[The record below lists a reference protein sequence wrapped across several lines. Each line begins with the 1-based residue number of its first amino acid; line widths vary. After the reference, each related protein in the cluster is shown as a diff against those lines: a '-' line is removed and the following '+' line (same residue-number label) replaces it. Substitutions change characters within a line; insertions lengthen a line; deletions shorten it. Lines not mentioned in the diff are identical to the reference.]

1 MGYWQDRADE
11 SRALVDKIEAN
22 SFKRLNK
29 LLQTVLKDV
38 QRQIREFDEENA
50 NERLTPEQ
58 RRNIL
63 KALRQTKD
71 YDKRDFYLRALYNEN
86 SKLYIIDRLE
96 HLNMSLQIQLTKL
109 TRRQQTEIKNTLQQ
123 AGRQAYSFY
132 ADEFSNSFGVDLQ
145 TISMQN
151 IERLANT
158 AWAGSKNWSDRI
170 WADRTKLGYALEDV
184 LKKGIAEGISLQKM
198 ARDVRMKFK
207 TSNYNAMRLVRTE
220 TTHVHEQSAL
230 QFYKDTG
237 VHKYEFMAYID
248 ERTSETCTA
257 LNGKRFDIDK
267 AEVGVNFPPM
277 HPNCRSTTAPVVDKE
292 TLNEFEKKY
301 GLNE

>member
-38 QRQIREFDEENA
+38 QRQIKEFDEENA
-50 NERLTPEQ
+50 NEKLTPEQ

-71 YDKRDFYLRALYNEN
+71 YDKRDFYLRALYSEN
-86 SKLYIIDRLE
+86 SKLYVIDRLE
-96 HLNMSLQIQLTKL
+96 QLNISVQIQLTKL

-132 ADEFSNSFGVDLQ
+132 ADEFSNNFGVDLH

-170 WADRTKLGYALEDV
+170 WADRTKLGYALEDT
-184 LKKGIAEGISLQKM
+184 LKTGLAEGKALQKI
-198 ARDVRMKFK
+198 ARDIRTKFK

-257 LNGKRFDIDK
+257 LNGKRFDIKD
-267 AEVGVNFPPM
+267 AEVGVNYPPM
-277 HPNCRSTTAPVVDKE
+277 HPNCRSTTAPVIDKN
-292 TLNEFEKKY
+292 TLNEFEEKY

>member
-63 KALRQTKD
+63 KALSQTKD

-86 SKLYIIDRLE
+86 SKLYVIDRLE
-96 HLNMSLQIQLTKL
+96 QLNMSIQIQLTKL

-123 AGRQAYSFY
+123 SGRQAYAFY
-132 ADEFSNSFGVDLQ
+132 ADEFSKKFDINLQ

-151 IERLANT
+151 IEKLANT

-198 ARDVRMKFK
+198 ARDVRIKFK

-230 QFYKDTG
+230 QFYEDTG

-248 ERTSETCTA
+248 ERTSETCTS
-257 LNGKRFDIDK
+257 LNGKRFDIKD
-267 AEVGVNFPPM
+267 AEVGVNYPPM

>member
-11 SRALVDKIEAN
+11 SRALVDKIEAD

-50 NERLTPEQ
+50 NEKLTPEQ

-63 KALRQTKD
+63 KALRQTKE
-71 YDKRDFYLRALYNEN
+71 YDKRDIYLRALYKEN
-86 SKLYIIDRLE
+86 SKLYVIDRLE

-109 TRRQQTEIKNTLQQ
+109 TRRQQTEIKGTLQQ

-132 ADEFSNSFGVDLQ
+132 ADEFSNNFGVDLK

-184 LKKGIAEGISLQKM
+184 LKKGIAEGTSLQKI
-198 ARDVRMKFK
+198 ARDIRIKFK

-292 TLNEFEKKY
+292 TLEEFEKKY

>member
-38 QRQIREFDEENA
+38 QRQIKEFDEENA
-50 NERLTPEQ
+50 NEKLTPEQ

-71 YDKRDFYLRALYNEN
+71 YDKRDFYLRALYSEN
-86 SKLYIIDRLE
+86 SKLYVIDRLE
-96 HLNMSLQIQLTKL
+96 QLNISVQIQLTKL

-132 ADEFSNSFGVDLQ
+132 ADEFSNNFGVDLH

-170 WADRTKLGYALEDV
+170 WADRTKLGYALEDI

-198 ARDVRMKFK
+198 ARDIRTKFK

-237 VHKYEFMAYID
+237 VHKYEFIAYID

-257 LNGKRFDIDK
+257 LNGKRFDIKD
-267 AEVGVNFPPM
+267 AEVGVNYPPM
-277 HPNCRSTTAPVVDKE
+277 HPNCRSTTAPVIDKN
-292 TLNEFEKKY
+292 TLNEFEEKY

>member
-38 QRQIREFDEENA
+38 QRQIREFDEENT

-86 SKLYIIDRLE
+86 SKLYVIDRLE
-96 HLNMSLQIQLTKL
+96 YLNMSIQIQLSKL

-145 TISMQN
+145 TISMRN

-198 ARDVRMKFK
+198 ARDVRTKFK
-207 TSNYNAMRLVRTE
+207 TSSYNAMRLVRTE

>member
-29 LLQTVLKDV
+29 LLQTVLNDV
-38 QRQIREFDEENA
+38 KRKIREFDEENA
-50 NERLTPEQ
+50 NEKLTPEQ

-63 KALRQTKD
+63 KALRQTKE
-71 YDKRDFYLRALYNEN
+71 YDKRDIYLRALYKEN
-86 SKLYIIDRLE
+86 SKLYVIDRLE
-96 HLNMSLQIQLTKL
+96 NLNMSLQIQLTKL
-109 TRRQQTEIKNTLQQ
+109 TRRQQTEIKGTLQQ

-132 ADEFSNSFGVDLQ
+132 ADEFSNNFGVDLQ

-184 LKKGIAEGISLQKM
+184 LKKGIAEGTSLQKI
-198 ARDVRMKFK
+198 ARDIRIKFK

-292 TLNEFEKKY
+292 TLEEFEKKY

>member
-11 SRALVDKIEAN
+11 SRALVDKIEAD

-29 LLQTVLKDV
+29 LLQTVLNDV
-38 QRQIREFDEENA
+38 KRQIREFDEENA
-50 NERLTPEQ
+50 NEKLTPEQ

-63 KALRQTKD
+63 KVLRQTKE
-71 YDKRDFYLRALYNEN
+71 YDKRDIYLRALYKEN
-86 SKLYIIDRLE
+86 SKLYVIDRLE
-96 HLNMSLQIQLTKL
+96 NLNMSLQIQLTKL
-109 TRRQQTEIKNTLQQ
+109 TRRQQTEIKGTLQQ

-132 ADEFSNSFGVDLQ
+132 ADEFSNNFGVDLK

-184 LKKGIAEGISLQKM
+184 LKKGIAEGTSLQKI
-198 ARDVRMKFK
+198 ARDIRIKFK

-292 TLNEFEKKY
+292 TLEEFEKKY

>member
-11 SRALVDKIEAN
+11 SRALVDKIEAD

-29 LLQTVLKDV
+29 FLYTVLKDV
-38 QRQIREFDEENA
+38 KRQIAEFDAEYA
-50 NERLTPEQ
+50 NEKITPEQ

-63 KALRQTKD
+63 KILRQTKN
-71 YDKRDFYLRALYNEN
+71 YDKRDFYLRALYKTD
-86 SKLYIIDRLE
+86 SKLYVIDRLE
-96 HLNMSLQIQLTKL
+96 QLNISLQIQLSKL
-109 TRRQQTEIKNTLQQ
+109 TRRQETEIKGTLKK
-123 AGRQAYSFY
+123 AGKQAYSFY
-132 ADEFSNSFGVDLQ
+132 ADEFSNNFGVDLQ

-151 IERLANT
+151 VERLANT

-170 WADRTKLGYALEDV
+170 WVDRAKLGYALEDV
-184 LKKGIAEGISLQKM
+184 LKTGLAEGKALQKI
-198 ARDVRMKFK
+198 ARDIRTKFK

-237 VHKYEFMAYID
+237 VKKYEFMAYID

-257 LNGKRFDIDK
+257 LNGKRFDVDD
-267 AEVGVNFPPM
+267 AEVGTNFPPM
-277 HPNCRSTTAPVVDKE
+277 HPNCRSTTAPVIDKE
-292 TLNEFEKKY
+292 TLNAFEQKY

>member
-38 QRQIREFDEENA
+38 QRQIREFDKENA

-71 YDKRDFYLRALYNEN
+71 YDKRDFYLRALYNQN
-86 SKLYIIDRLE
+86 SKLYVIDRLE
-96 HLNMSLQIQLTKL
+96 QLNISLQIQLTNL
-109 TRRQQTEIKNTLQQ
+109 TKRQQTEIKSTLQQ
-123 AGRQAYSFY
+123 AGRQAYAFY

-170 WADRTKLGYALEDV
+170 WTDRTKLGYALEDI
-184 LKKGIAEGISLQKM
+184 LKKGIAEGTSLQKM
-198 ARDVRMKFK
+198 ARDIRIKFK
-207 TSNYNAMRLVRTE
+207 TSNYNAMRLIRTE

-292 TLNEFEKKY
+292 TLKEFEKKY

>member
-71 YDKRDFYLRALYNEN
+71 YDKRDFYLRALYKEN
-86 SKLYIIDRLE
+86 SKLYVIDRLE

-198 ARDVRMKFK
+198 ARDVRTKFK
-207 TSNYNAMRLVRTE
+207 TSSYNAMRLVRTE

-267 AEVGVNFPPM
+267 AEVGVNYPPM

>member
-1 MGYWQDRADE
+1 MGR
-11 SRALVDKIEAN
+11 
-22 SFKRLNK
+22 F
-29 LLQTVLKDV
+29 
-38 QRQIREFDEENA
+38 
-50 NERLTPEQ
+50 
-58 RRNIL
+58 
-63 KALRQTKD
+63 
-71 YDKRDFYLRALYNEN
+71 
-86 SKLYIIDRLE
+86 
-96 HLNMSLQIQLTKL
+96 
-109 TRRQQTEIKNTLQQ
+109 
-123 AGRQAYSFY
+123 
-132 ADEFSNSFGVDLQ
+132 
-145 TISMQN
+145 
-151 IERLANT
+151 
-158 AWAGSKNWSDRI
+158 KNWSDRI
-170 WADRTKLGYALEDV
+170 WADRTKLGYALEDI
-184 LKKGIAEGISLQKM
+184 LKKGIAEGTSLQKM

-230 QFYKDTG
+230 QFYEDTG

-292 TLNEFEKKY
+292 TLEEFEKKY

>member
-96 HLNMSLQIQLTKL
+96 HLNMSIQIQLSKL

-170 WADRTKLGYALEDV
+170 WADRTKLGYALENV

>member
-38 QRQIREFDEENA
+38 QRQIKEFDEENA
-50 NERLTPEQ
+50 NEKLTPEQ

-71 YDKRDFYLRALYNEN
+71 YDKRDFYLRALYSEN
-86 SKLYIIDRLE
+86 SKLYVIDRLE
-96 HLNMSLQIQLTKL
+96 QLNISVQIQLTKL

-132 ADEFSNSFGVDLQ
+132 ADEFSNNFGVDLH

-170 WADRTKLGYALEDV
+170 WVDRTKLGYALEDI

-198 ARDVRMKFK
+198 ARDVRIKFK

-267 AEVGVNFPPM
+267 AEVGVNYPPM
-277 HPNCRSTTAPVVDKE
+277 HPNCRSTTAPVVDKD
-292 TLNEFEKKY
+292 TIAEFEEKY

>member
-71 YDKRDFYLRALYNEN
+71 YDKRDFYLRALYSEN
-86 SKLYIIDRLE
+86 SKLYVIDRLE
-96 HLNMSLQIQLTKL
+96 QLNISVQIQLTKL

-170 WADRTKLGYALEDV
+170 WADRTKLGYALEDI

-198 ARDVRMKFK
+198 ARDVRIKFK

-267 AEVGVNFPPM
+267 AEVGVNYPPM
-277 HPNCRSTTAPVVDKE
+277 HPNCRSTTAPVIDKN
-292 TLNEFEKKY
+292 TLNEFEEKY

>member
-22 SFKRLNK
+22 SFKRLNMFLNK
-29 LLQTVLKDV
+29 VLADV
-38 QRQIREFDEENA
+38 QRQINDFDAENA
-50 NERLTPEQ
+50 SERLTPEQ

-71 YDKRDFYLRALYNEN
+71 YDKRDFYLRALYKEN
-86 SKLYIIDRLE
+86 SKLYVIDRLE
-96 HLNMSLQIQLTKL
+96 QLNISLQIALTKL
-109 TRRQQTEIKNTLQQ
+109 TRRQQTEINTTLKQ
-123 AGRQAYSFY
+123 AGKQAYSFY
-132 ADEFSNSFGVDLQ
+132 VDEFSNSFGIDLNS
-145 TISMQN
+145 ISTQN

-170 WADRTKLGYALEDV
+170 WSDRTKLGYALEDT
-184 LKKGIAEGISLQKM
+184 LKTGLAEGKALQKI
-198 ARDVRMKFK
+198 ARDIRTKFK

-237 VHKYEFMAYID
+237 VKKYEFMAYID

-257 LNGKRFDIDK
+257 LNGKRFDIKD
-267 AEVGVNFPPM
+267 AEVGVNYPPM
-277 HPNCRSTTAPVVDKE
+277 HPNCRSTTAPVVDKD
-292 TLNEFEKKY
+292 TIAEFEKKY
-301 GLNE
+301 GLDE

>member
-71 YDKRDFYLRALYNEN
+71 HEKRDFYLRALYNEN
-86 SKLYIIDRLE
+86 SKLYVIDRLE

-198 ARDVRMKFK
+198 ARDVRTKFK

>member
-22 SFKRLNK
+22 SFKRLNT
-29 LLQTVLKDV
+29 LLNKTLSDV
-38 QRQIREFDEENA
+38 QRQIKEFDIENA
-50 NERLTPEQ
+50 NQRLTSAQ
-58 RRNIL
+58 KQVIL
-63 KALRQTKD
+63 KILRQTKD
-71 YDKRDFYLRALYNEN
+71 YDKRDFYLRALYNRD

-96 HLNMSLQIQLTKL
+96 QLNMSLQIALTKL
-109 TRRQQTEIKNTLQQ
+109 TRRQQTEIKGTLKQ
-123 AGRQAYSFY
+123 AGKQAYSFY
-132 ADEFSNSFGVDLQ
+132 ADEFSNNFGIDLH

-151 IERLANT
+151 VEKLANT
-158 AWAGSKNWSDRI
+158 AWAGSKNWSARI
-170 WADRTKLGYALEDV
+170 WSDRTKLGYALEDT
-184 LKKGIAEGISLQKM
+184 LKTGLVEGKSLQKI
-198 ARDVRMKFK
+198 AREIRTKFK

-237 VHKYEFMAYID
+237 VKKYEFMAYID

-257 LNGKRFDIDK
+257 LNGKRFNVED
-267 AEVGVNFPPM
+267 AEVGVNYPPM
-277 HPNCRSTTAPVVDKE
+277 HPNCRSTTAPVVDKD
-292 TLNEFEKKY
+292 TLADFEEKY

>member
-38 QRQIREFDEENA
+38 QRQIKEFDEENA
-50 NERLTPEQ
+50 NEKLTPEQ

-71 YDKRDFYLRALYNEN
+71 YDKRDFYLRALYSEN
-86 SKLYIIDRLE
+86 SKLYVIDRLE
-96 HLNMSLQIQLTKL
+96 QLNMSLQIQLTKL

-123 AGRQAYSFY
+123 AGRQAYSCY
-132 ADEFSNSFGVDLQ
+132 ADEFSNNFGVDLH

-170 WADRTKLGYALEDV
+170 WADRTKLGYALEDT
-184 LKKGIAEGISLQKM
+184 LKTGLAEGKALQKI
-198 ARDVRMKFK
+198 ARDIRTKFK

-257 LNGKRFDIDK
+257 LNGKRFDIKD
-267 AEVGVNFPPM
+267 AEVGVNYPPM
-277 HPNCRSTTAPVVDKE
+277 HPNCRSTTAPVIDKN
-292 TLNEFEKKY
+292 TLNEFEEKY

>member
-11 SRALVDKIEAN
+11 SRALVDKIEAD

-50 NERLTPEQ
+50 NEKLTPEQ

-63 KALRQTKD
+63 KALRQTKE
-71 YDKRDFYLRALYNEN
+71 YDKRDIYLRALYKEN
-86 SKLYIIDRLE
+86 SKLYVIDRLE
-96 HLNMSLQIQLTKL
+96 NLNMSLQIQLTKL
-109 TRRQQTEIKNTLQQ
+109 TRRQQTEIKGTLQQ

-132 ADEFSNSFGVDLQ
+132 ADEFSNNFGVDLK

-184 LKKGIAEGISLQKM
+184 LKKGIAEGTSLQKI
-198 ARDVRMKFK
+198 ARDIRIKFK

-292 TLNEFEKKY
+292 TLEEFEKKY

>member
-38 QRQIREFDEENA
+38 QWQIREFDEENA
-50 NERLTPEQ
+50 NEKLTPEQ

-71 YDKRDFYLRALYNEN
+71 YDKRDFYLRALYSEN
-86 SKLYIIDRLE
+86 SKLYVIDRLE
-96 HLNMSLQIQLTKL
+96 QLNMSLQIQLTKL

-123 AGRQAYSFY
+123 AGRQAYTFY
-132 ADEFSNSFGVDLQ
+132 ADEFSNNFGVDLQ

-170 WADRTKLGYALEDV
+170 WADRTKLGYALEDT
-184 LKKGIAEGISLQKM
+184 LKTGLAEGKALQKI
-198 ARDVRMKFK
+198 ARDIRTKFK

-267 AEVGVNFPPM
+267 AEVGVNYPPM
-277 HPNCRSTTAPVVDKE
+277 HPNCRSTTAPVVDKD
-292 TLNEFEKKY
+292 TIAEFEEKY

>member
-22 SFKRLNK
+22 SFKRLNMFLNK
-29 LLQTVLKDV
+29 VLADV
-38 QRQIREFDEENA
+38 QRQIKEFDTDNA
-50 NERLTPEQ
+50 NEKLTPAQ

-63 KALRQTKD
+63 KLLRQTKD
-71 YDKRDFYLRALYNEN
+71 YDKRDFYLRALYKTD
-86 SKLYIIDRLE
+86 SKLYVIDRLE
-96 HLNMSLQIQLTKL
+96 QLNMSLQIQLSKL
-109 TRRQQTEIKNTLQQ
+109 TRRQETEINNTLKK
-123 AGRQAYSFY
+123 AGKQAYSFY
-132 ADEFSNSFGVDLQ
+132 ADEFSNNFGIDLQ

-151 IERLANT
+151 IEKLANT
-158 AWAGSKNWSDRI
+158 AWAGSQNWSERI
-170 WADRTKLGYALEDV
+170 WSDRTKLGYALEDV
-184 LKKGIAEGISLQKM
+184 LKKGLAEGVALQKI
-198 ARDVRMKFK
+198 ARDIRTKFK

-237 VHKYEFMAYID
+237 VKKYEYMAYID
-248 ERTSETCTA
+248 ERTSETCTE
-257 LNGKRFDIDK
+257 LNGKKFLIED
-267 AEVGVNFPPM
+267 AEVGTNFPPM

-292 TLNEFEKKY
+292 TLNAFEQKY

>member
-38 QRQIREFDEENA
+38 QRQIREFDAENA
-50 NERLTPEQ
+50 NERLTPQQ
-58 RRNIL
+58 RLNIL

-71 YDKRDFYLRALYNEN
+71 YDKRDFYLRALYKEN
-86 SKLYIIDRLE
+86 SKLYVIDRLQQ
-96 HLNMSLQIQLTKL
+96 LNISIQIELSKL
-109 TRRQQTEIKNTLQQ
+109 TRQQETEIKGTLKQ
-123 AGRQAYSFY
+123 AGKQAYSFY
-132 ADEFSNSFGVDLQ
+132 ADEFSNNFGIDLQ

-151 IERLANT
+151 IEKLANT
-158 AWAGSKNWSDRI
+158 AWAGSKNWSERI
-170 WADRTKLGYALEDV
+170 WSDRTKLGYALEDT
-184 LKKGIAEGISLQKM
+184 LKTGLAEGKALQKI
-198 ARDVRMKFK
+198 ARDIRMKFK

-237 VHKYEFMAYID
+237 VKKYEFMAYID

-257 LNGKRFDIDK
+257 LNGKRFDVDD
-267 AEVGVNFPPM
+267 AEVGVNYPPM
-277 HPNCRSTTAPVVDKE
+277 HPNCRSTTAPVVDKQ
-292 TLNEFEKKY
+292 TLNEFEEKY

>member
-11 SRALVDKIEAN
+11 SRALVDKIERN
-22 SFKRLNK
+22 SFRRLNK

-38 QRQIREFDEENA
+38 QRQIKEFDADNA
-50 NERLTPEQ
+50 NEKLTPQQ
-58 RRNIL
+58 RQNIL
-63 KALRQTKD
+63 KALRHTKD
-71 YDKRDFYLRALYNEN
+71 YDKRDFYLRALYKEN
-86 SKLYIIDRLE
+86 SKLYVIDRLDQ
-96 HLNMSLQIQLTKL
+96 LNISLQIELSKL
-109 TRRQQTEIKNTLQQ
+109 TRHQQTEIKGTLKQ
-123 AGRQAYSFY
+123 AGKQAYSFY
-132 ADEFSNSFGVDLQ
+132 ADEFSNNFGIDLQ

-151 IERLANT
+151 IEKLANT

-170 WADRTKLGYALEDV
+170 WSDRTKLGYALEDV
-184 LKKGIAEGISLQKM
+184 LKTGLAEGKALQKI
-198 ARDVRMKFK
+198 ARDIRTKFK

-237 VHKYEFMAYID
+237 VKKYEFMAYID

-257 LNGKRFDIDK
+257 LNGKRFDIED
-267 AEVGVNFPPM
+267 AEVGVNYPPM
-277 HPNCRSTTAPVVDKE
+277 HPNCRSTTAPVVDKQ
-292 TLNEFEKKY
+292 TIADFEEKY

>member
-1 MGYWQDRADE
+1 MGYWQERADE

-29 LLQTVLKDV
+29 LLKTVLKDV

-63 KALRQTKD
+63 KTLRQTKD
-71 YDKRDFYLRALYNEN
+71 YDKRDFYLRALYKEN
-86 SKLYIIDRLE
+86 SKLYVIDRLQQ
-96 HLNMSLQIQLTKL
+96 LNISLQIALTRL
-109 TRRQQTEIKNTLQQ
+109 TRRQQTEINSTLKQ

-132 ADEFSNSFGVDLQ
+132 ADEFSNNFGIDLH

-170 WADRTKLGYALEDV
+170 WSDRTKLGYALEDV
-184 LKKGIAEGISLQKM
+184 LKTGLAEGKSLQKI
-198 ARDVRMKFK
+198 ARDIRKKFN

-257 LNGKRFDIDK
+257 LNGKRFDIDD
-267 AEVGVNFPPM
+267 AEVGVNYPPM
-277 HPNCRSTTAPVVDKE
+277 HPNCRSTTAPVVDKQ
-292 TLNEFEKKY
+292 TLNEFEEKY

>member
-71 YDKRDFYLRALYNEN
+71 YDKRDFYLRALYKEN
-86 SKLYIIDRLE
+86 SKLYVIDRLE

-158 AWAGSKNWSDRI
+158 AWAGSKNW
-170 WADRTKLGYALEDV
+170 
-184 LKKGIAEGISLQKM
+184 
-198 ARDVRMKFK
+198 
-207 TSNYNAMRLVRTE
+207 
-220 TTHVHEQSAL
+220 
-230 QFYKDTG
+230 
-237 VHKYEFMAYID
+237 
-248 ERTSETCTA
+248 C
-257 LNGKRFDIDK
+257 
-267 AEVGVNFPPM
+267 
-277 HPNCRSTTAPVVDKE
+277 ST
-292 TLNEFEKKY
+292 
-301 GLNE
+301 

>member
-11 SRALVDKIEAN
+11 SRALVDKIEAD

-29 LLQTVLKDV
+29 LLQTVLNDV
-38 QRQIREFDEENA
+38 KRQIREFDEENA
-50 NERLTPEQ
+50 NEKLTPEQ

-63 KALRQTKD
+63 KALRQTKE
-71 YDKRDFYLRALYNEN
+71 YDKRDIYLRALYKEN
-86 SKLYIIDRLE
+86 SKLYVIDRLE
-96 HLNMSLQIQLTKL
+96 NLNMSLQIQLTKL
-109 TRRQQTEIKNTLQQ
+109 TRRQQTEIKGTLQQ

-132 ADEFSNSFGVDLQ
+132 ADEFSNNFGVDLK

-184 LKKGIAEGISLQKM
+184 LKKGIAEGTSLQKI
-198 ARDVRMKFK
+198 ARDIRIKFK

-292 TLNEFEKKY
+292 TLEEFEKKY

>member
-29 LLQTVLKDV
+29 MLQTVLKDV
-38 QRQIREFDEENA
+38 QRQINEFDAENA
-50 NERLTPEQ
+50 NERLTPQQ
-58 RRNIL
+58 RQSIL

-71 YDKRDFYLRALYNEN
+71 YDKRDFYLRALYKEN
-86 SKLYIIDRLE
+86 SKLYVIDRLE
-96 HLNMSLQIQLTKL
+96 QLNISLQIELTKL
-109 TRRQQTEIKNTLQQ
+109 TRRQQSEISATLKK
-123 AGRQAYSFY
+123 AGKQAYSFY
-132 ADEFSNSFGVDLQ
+132 ADEFSNNFGIDLQ

-151 IERLANT
+151 IEQLANT

-170 WADRTKLGYALEDV
+170 WADRTKLGYALEDK
-184 LKKGIAEGISLQKM
+184 LKTGLAEGKSLQKI
-198 ARDVRMKFK
+198 ARDIRIKFK

-237 VHKYEFMAYID
+237 VKKYQFMAYID
-248 ERTSETCTA
+248 ERTSETCTV
-257 LNGKRFDIDK
+257 LNGKRFYVED
-267 AEVGVNFPPM
+267 AEVGVNYPPM
-277 HPNCRSTTAPVVDKE
+277 HPNCRSTTAPVVDKQ
-292 TLNEFEKKY
+292 TIAEFEEKY

>member
-1 MGYWQDRADE
+1 MGYWQERADE

-22 SFKRLNK
+22 SFKRLNLFLNK
-29 LLQTVLKDV
+29 VLADV
-38 QRQIREFDEENA
+38 QKQINDFDADNA
-50 NERLTPEQ
+50 NERITPAQ
-58 RRNIL
+58 RQNII

-71 YDKRDFYLRALYNEN
+71 YDKRDFYLRALYKEN
-86 SKLYIIDRLE
+86 SKLYVIDRLQQ
-96 HLNMSLQIQLTKL
+96 LNISLQIALTKL
-109 TRRQQTEIKNTLQQ
+109 TRRQQTEINNTLKQ

-132 ADEFSNSFGVDLQ
+132 VDEFSNNFGIDLHS
-145 TISMQN
+145 ISMQN

-170 WADRTKLGYALEDV
+170 WSDRTKLGYALEDT
-184 LKKGIAEGISLQKM
+184 LKVGLAEGKSLQKI
-198 ARDVRMKFK
+198 ARDIRLKFK

-237 VHKYEFMAYID
+237 VKKYEFMAYID

-257 LNGKRFDIDK
+257 LNGKRFNVDD

-292 TLNEFEKKY
+292 TIAEFEKKY